1 MGYPDNAA
9 YAVVGYVIT
18 TVVLLAYTVSLYV
31 RIRSER

>member
-18 TVVLLAYTVSLYV
+18 SVVLLSYTVSLYV
-31 RIRSER
+31 RLRKER